1 MTASPR
7 GPIPIFGQFMIS
19 FRHFMFSRKIVSIP
33 IIYCIVQTRRLS
45 GSCQAVVRQ
54 LSGNHQAV
62 IRQLSGSNHSV
73 IRQLSSSCQAVIR
86 QFSGSRQAV
95 NRQLTGSCRAVLRQS
110 SIACLFYFSPLKN
123 TLNLPGSRS
132 LEKLCL
138 ALFDIEDQYRY
149 Q

>member
-1 MTASPR
+1 MHLS
-7 GPIPIFGQFMIS
+7 
-19 FRHFMFSRKIVSIP
+19 
-33 IIYCIVQTRRLS
+33 S

-54 LSGNHQAV
+54 LLGSHQAV
-62 IRQLSGSNHSV
+62 LRQLSGSNQAIV
-73 IRQLSSSCQAVIR
+73 RQLSSSSQAV
-86 QFSGSRQAV
+86 G
-95 NRQLTGSCRAVLRQS
+95 RQLTGSCRAVLRQS
-110 SIACLFYFSPLKN
+110 SIACLFYISSLKN